1 MYDFLFLFMI
11 EVVIGY
17 VLFGLLD
24 LEFIFFINL
33 KLIWVDN
40 MFNIMGEDYGFV
52 VVFIDVVGEN
62 KNWGLREF

>member
-1 MYDFLFLFMI
+1 MI

>member
-1 MYDFLFLFMI
+1 M
-11 EVVIGY
+11 GY

>member
-1 MYDFLFLFMI
+1 
-11 EVVIGY
+11 
-17 VLFGLLD
+17 
-24 LEFIFFINL
+24 
-33 KLIWVDN
+33 

>member
-11 EVVIGY
+11 EVVMGY